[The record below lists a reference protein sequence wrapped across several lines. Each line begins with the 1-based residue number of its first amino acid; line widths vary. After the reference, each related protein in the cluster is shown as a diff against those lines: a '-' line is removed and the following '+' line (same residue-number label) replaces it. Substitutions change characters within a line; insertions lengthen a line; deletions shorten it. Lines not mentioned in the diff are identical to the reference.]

1 MICKTCKTEITWRM
15 HECKKN
21 IGEFLGCEK
30 CDNWC
35 TACRPNWNDELNNNI
50 RLLES
55 KEDKKSKERSKN
67 VQKKQ
72 QRNNTRPKKKV

>member
-15 HECKKN
+15 HDCKKN
-21 IGEFLGCEK
+21 IGEYIGCEK

-35 TACRPNWNDELNNNI
+35 TGCRPSWNNELNNNE
-50 RLLES
+50 LCKSE
-55 KEDKKSKERSKN
+55 EDKKSEKRSKN

-72 QRNNTRPKKKV
+72 QRNNSRVKKKV